1 MNETRLSPSRLARR
15 ERIVDAAELV
25 FRAAGFRGASMEAI
39 ASAAGMSKVTVY
51 GYFPDK
57 EAAFLAVATR
67 FAARLRTAFF
77 EALDGPGTIAA
88 RIAAALSA
96 KHLAVAGTVR
106 SSTEAGDLFAAQ
118 ARIASGVYTA
128 LDRELQGAIAGL
140 LAAHGTSEPARLAA
154 ILFAAANG
162 MAGQSLPAELPAD
175 IGLLVERMLGES

>member
-1 MNETRLSPSRLARR
+1 M
-15 ERIVDAAELV
+15 

-51 GYFPDK
+51 SYFPDK

-67 FAARLRTAFF
+67 FAARLKTAFL
-77 EALDGPGTIAA
+77 EALDSPGTVPA
-88 RIAAALSA
+88 RVAAALSA

-106 SSTEAGDLFAAQ
+106 SSAEAGELFAAQ
-118 ARIASGVYTA
+118 ARIASGAYTA
-128 LDRELQGAIAGL
+128 LDRELQDAIAGL

-162 MAGQSLPAELPAD
+162 MAGQLSPAELPAD
-175 IGLLVERMLGES
+175 IGLLVERMLGDS